1 MSLILKRKGNER
13 WLLCCLLFFVFA
25 CNSKKNYTSFITSKI
40 DSVSEERK
48 IDEALDSIYQY
59 KKLVKTGDLVV
70 RTGKDFTSETM
81 RLLSTKDKTYSHC
94 GIASIEHDS
103 LFVYH
108 SIGGE
113 WNPDEKLRRDPFEMF
128 CNPYENRGF
137 GIFRYKITPVEKT
150 ALVHVIHKLY
160 NKKIM
165 FDMQFNLA
173 TDDRMYCSEFV
184 FKAIEQA
191 SNNKIILP
199 TTTINKIKFIA
210 LDNLFINPFCT
221 QIKRVIYARN

>member
-1 MSLILKRKGNER
+1 MNFILKKISNKR
-13 WLLCCLLFFVFA
+13 WLFCCLLFFVIA
-25 CNSKKNYTSFITSKI
+25 CHSNNHYNNFTFSKI
-40 DSVSEERK
+40 DSIAEEQNVSA
-48 IDEALDSIYQY
+48 ALDSIYQY
-59 KKLVKTGDLVV
+59 KKLVKQGDLVV

-113 WNPDEKLRRDPFEMF
+113 WNPDQKLRRDPFEIF

-137 GIFRYKITPVEKT
+137 GIFRYKITPEENVN
-150 ALVHVIHKLY
+150 LINMVHKLY
-160 NKKIM
+160 DKKIM

-173 TDDRMYCSEFV
+173 SDDRMYCSEFIY
-184 FKAIEQA
+184 KAIEQA
-191 SNNKIILP
+191 TNNKTVLP
-199 TTTINKIKFIA
+199 TTIINNIKFIA

-221 QIKRVIYARN
+221 EIKRVTYDKQ

>member
-1 MSLILKRKGNER
+1 MNFILKKTGNKR
-13 WLLCCLLFFVFA
+13 WLLCCLLFFVLS
-25 CNSKKNYTSFITSKI
+25 CNSKKSYTSFTTSKI
-40 DSVSEERK
+40 DSIAEEQK
-48 IDEALDSIYQY
+48 VNEALDSIYQY
-59 KKLVKTGDLVV
+59 KKMVKTGDLVV

-113 WNPDEKLRRDPFEMF
+113 WNPDEKLRRDPFEIF

-137 GIFRYKITPVEKT
+137 GIFRYRITPGEKIT
-150 ALVHVIHKLY
+150 LVNVVHKLY

-173 TDDRMYCSEFV
+173 SDDRMYCSEFV
-184 FKAIEQA
+184 YKVIEQA
-191 SNNKIILP
+191 SNNKIVLP
-199 TTTINKIKFIA
+199 TTTINNIKFIA
-210 LDNLFINPFCT
+210 LDNLFINPFCRE
-221 QIKRVIYARN
+221 IKRVIYNR